1 MAIVFA
7 KVKTEW
13 TGTSGGPGVTQMAFQ
28 GINDP
33 HTWDAAAAQRVVDAV
48 RKMWVAC
55 ATGMPDNIKL
65 QVSPVVDVLNA
76 ADGELVGSYTA
87 ATTPAVVVGSDT
99 GSFAMASGIRVRLN
113 TGQILNGRRVKGAVF
128 IVPVGFACFDTN
140 GGVVPGTRT
149 IVNNAFNQIN
159 TDLLASN
166 EQLAVW
172 SRPIP
177 EGKPHGPRDGHL
189 TPVTN
194 CDASPKGAILKGRR
208 D

>member
-1 MAIVFA
+1 MAVVFA

-13 TGTSGGPGVTQMAFQ
+13 SGTSGGPGVTQMAFQ
-28 GINDP
+28 GITDP
-33 HTWDAAAAQRVVDAV
+33 HSWDSAAAQRVVDAV

-55 ATGMPDNIKL
+55 ATGMPDNIQLK
-65 QVSPVVDVLNA
+65 VNPTVDVFTA

-87 ATTPAVVVGSDT
+87 ATTPAVVMGSDT
-99 GSFAMASGIRVRLN
+99 GPFAMASGIRVRLN

-128 IVPVGFACFDTN
+128 IVPVGFGCFDTN
-140 GGVVPGTRT
+140 GTVVAGTRT

-177 EGKPHGPRDGHL
+177 EGKPHGPRAGAL
-189 TPVTN
+189 TAVTN
-194 CDASPKGAILKGRR
+194 CDASTKGAILKGRR